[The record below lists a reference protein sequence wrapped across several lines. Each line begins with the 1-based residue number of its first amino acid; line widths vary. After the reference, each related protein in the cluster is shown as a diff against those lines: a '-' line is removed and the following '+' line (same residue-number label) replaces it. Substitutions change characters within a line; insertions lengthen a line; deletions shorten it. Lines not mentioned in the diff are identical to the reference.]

1 MNMLKDIKTKP
12 EFPFYVKLQEWYGN
26 RINGKKFDILH
37 TYENDGELNTVIFM
51 MEIDN
56 QIEIAR
62 IFYLGD
68 KLEISIDCQADVSTM
83 QGVRKLIKYGG
94 FYNQYEIE

>member
-1 MNMLKDIKTKP
+1 MSNTCHIIDNTNPFYIKLKD
-12 EFPFYVKLQEWYGN
+12 WYGKN
-26 RINGKKFDILH
+26 LNDKKLEVLHAYEIEGK
-37 TYENDGELNTVIFM
+37 LNTVIFM

-62 IFYLGD
+62 IFYLGN

>member
-62 IFYLGD
+62 IFYLNINWLSGRCWYD
-68 KLEISIDCQADVSTM
+68 ARSEKI
-83 QGVRKLIKYGG
+83 
-94 FYNQYEIE
+94 N

>member
-12 EFPFYVKLQEWYGN
+12 EFPFYIKLQEWYGN
-26 RINGKKFDILH
+26 RIDGKKFDILH
-37 TYENDGELNTVIFM
+37 TYENGGELNTAIFM

-62 IFYLGD
+62 IFYLGN

>member
-1 MNMLKDIKTKP
+1 MNMLKDIKNKP
-12 EFPFYVKLQEWYGN
+12 EFQFYVKLQEWYGN

-56 QIEIAR
+56 
-62 IFYLGD
+62 
-68 KLEISIDCQADVSTM
+68 
-83 QGVRKLIKYGG
+83 
-94 FYNQYEIE
+94 